1 MLRRILKKISTH
13 SLLPGKPRALL
24 SLSEARCGERLR
36 VVGVRPSSKS
46 YVRLKEL
53 GFCESAVVCKVTNGS
68 ALICQ
73 VCGVRLAIG
82 RDLGADVLVEHLA
95 P

>member
-1 MLRRILKKISTH
+1 MLRRILKKSPN
-13 SLLPGKPRALL
+13 LCPPPVRAKASI

-36 VVGVRPSSKS
+36 VVSVRPSSKS

-53 GFCESAVVCKVTNGS
+53 GFCESAVVSKVTSGS

-82 RDLGADVLVEHLA
+82 RDLGADVMVERIA